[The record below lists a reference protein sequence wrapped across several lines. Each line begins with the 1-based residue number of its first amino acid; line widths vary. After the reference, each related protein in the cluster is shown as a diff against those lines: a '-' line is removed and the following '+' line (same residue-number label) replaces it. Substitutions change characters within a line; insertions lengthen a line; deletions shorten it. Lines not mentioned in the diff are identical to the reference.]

1 MVVMAVTSLS
11 PAQNGTAMVEYRLSG
26 ELVSREPIKRHLCEM
41 DISVQPLALLPLSS
55 SSSTAAPPPPEQRA
69 HCTALVV
76 TYYGAFDDPC
86 KLPGLV

>member
-1 MVVMAVTSLS
+1 MVGMAVTSLS

-55 SSSTAAPPPPEQRA
+55 SSTAAPPPPEQRS